1 MIEVTGS
8 AEAGLYGN
16 PDDAIRDALRSLTQV
31 HPEYRI
37 EIAVSRYR
45 RGEISIARAARLAG
59 VSAEQMKEILAT
71 RGVTPEL
78 GPADLGEAVEEV
90 HALRECPNDTA
101 AIHSMPRTASAK
113 TSSAVRARPKTFRSS
128 SRPSKA

>member
-1 MIEVTGS
+1 MIEVTDFV
-8 AEAGLYGN
+8 EAGLYGN
-16 PDDAIRDALRSLTQV
+16 SDDVIRDALRSLTQV

-45 RGEISIARAARLAG
+45 RGDISIARAARLAG

-78 GPADLGEAVEEV
+78 GPTDLGEAVDEV
-90 HALRECPNDTA
+90 HALRECLDDPG
-101 AIHSMPRTASAK
+101 RG
-113 TSSAVRARPKTFRSS
+113 
-128 SRPSKA
+128 